1 MTGLIIFI
9 AWCVLCT
16 LGVMFIHGATRK
28 ETPKQEDEY
37 E

>member
-16 LGVMFIHGATRK
+16 MAVLFNYGAHYNEAPRK
-28 ETPKQEDEY
+28 KESE
-37 E
+37 